1 MKVVR
6 ITAVTALVVAGLF
19 TMSVREVQA
28 WPPFPTFPSFP
39 VVVTPPTPVGINPW
53 TGGVDT
59 AGMTVHNSVVDPWRG
74 ASMGNGSMRPVS
86 RPVFNGAGAVVG
98 WETGTEWTNSV
109 TGQVHGETQTAT
121 SNGFGGL
128 HTQYTSKSAGRR
140 NSPPSRF
147 ARPR

>member
-1 MKVVR
+1 MVF
-6 ITAVTALVVAGLF
+6 VTHYDTEIASLSML
-19 TMSVREVQA
+19 SNECLNLRY
-28 WPPFPTFPSFP
+28 
-39 VVVTPPTPVGINPW
+39 PW